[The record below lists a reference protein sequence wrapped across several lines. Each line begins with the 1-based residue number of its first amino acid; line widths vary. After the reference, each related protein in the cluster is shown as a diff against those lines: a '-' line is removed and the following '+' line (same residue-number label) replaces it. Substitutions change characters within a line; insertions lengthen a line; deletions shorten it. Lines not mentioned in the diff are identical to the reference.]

1 MDSVKNYFVVV
12 PFSSLACLKR
22 SRSARFFSSRSCCAL
37 YKSHCDCNSCRR
49 RYARLPS
56 KPLLGGIG
64 FEGLLSM
71 TASGSYRPD
80 AHCGE
85 YATEIAATTR
95 TIKGVPSIRTLTRV
109 GSECIPAA
117 GRRASR
123 LSGFGLSHPQLG
135 QHSKKL
141 GIIAS
146 HPQHFPSVESSDI
159 EHPQEMQFHH
169 LSANKAAFLRQ

>member
-1 MDSVKNYFVVV
+1 MDSVENYFVVL
-12 PFSSLACLKR
+12 PFSILACLKR
-22 SRSARFFSSRSCCAL
+22 SCSARFFSSRSCCAL
-37 YKSHCDCNSCRR
+37 YANHCDCNSCRR
-49 RYARLPS
+49 RYARLLS
-56 KPLLGGIG
+56 KPPPGGIG
-64 FEGLLSM
+64 SEGLLSM

-80 AHCGE
+80 RHCGE
-85 YATEIAATTR
+85 YATEIAATTK
-95 TIKGVPSIRTLTRV
+95 TIKGAPSIRTLTRV

-123 LSGFGLSHPQLG
+123 LSGFGRSHPQLG

-146 HPQHFPSVESSDI
+146 QPQHFSSVELSDI
-159 EHPQEMQFHH
+159 DHPQEMQFHH